1 MTPTSSSQSPDKK
14 PHAMTNETAEAFT
27 ITCTICDATFAP
39 SPTYQSLIQISAT
52 TLETLFMRVCHF
64 CFRCRRL
71 ACPECWDT
79 LHGVCGACA
88 QEVNLP
94 FRAEAPHLKGAIFSP
109 INQTG
114 APHPNLSSSALVC
127 VHRGRFQADPVL
139 SSQSLPANLPRQLVP
154 ANSQPANQPGKG
166 GRGVAYYIPVIPLD
180 EQEAAQEQE
189 QEALLPLER
198 FFKVVERV
206 VTAIVFT
213 LLLVILVLIGLAEF
227 SSTANTQI
235 MHLFHVDIR
244 GEIAYLTYLVRQL
257 HW

>member
-1 MTPTSSSQSPDKK
+1 
-14 PHAMTNETAEAFT
+14 
-27 ITCTICDATFAP
+27 
-39 SPTYQSLIQISAT
+39 
-52 TLETLFMRVCHF
+52 
-64 CFRCRRL
+64 
-71 ACPECWDT
+71 
-79 LHGVCGACA
+79 
-88 QEVNLP
+88 NLP
-94 FRAEAPHLKGAIFSP
+94 FRAETPHLKGAIFSP
-109 INQTG
+109 INPTD
-114 APHPNLSSSALVC
+114 APRANPSSSALVC
-127 VHRGRFQADPVL
+127 VRRGRFQAEPVR
-139 SSQSLPANLPRQLVP
+139 SSQSPNVSANLPRQLAP

-180 EQEAAQEQE
+180 EQEVAQEQE

-227 SSTANTQI
+227 SSTANAQI